1 MAKPA
6 RRFRQLRRAVRLDFA
21 AIEIADAL
29 LPPEIVTRAAAFD
42 LPDQSEE
49 GYGILPGI
57 KLRDEI
63 ARFYQIALAHW
74 KRFDATRGRQCQG
87 A

>member
-1 MAKPA
+1 MTKPA
-6 RRFRQLRRAVRLDFA
+6 RRSRQSRRAVRLDFA
-21 AIEIADAL
+21 AIEIAGAL

-49 GYGILPGI
+49 GYGILPGL

-63 ARFYQIALAHW
+63 ARYYQIALGSLGAV
-74 KRFDATRGRQCQG
+74 RRGAGRQCQRP
-87 A
+87 